1 MSRLITDIKNQNYT
15 DRILTERQIS
25 RVLGGSRDRRYGQ
38 VKRAMQSGDLIRL
51 KRGLY
56 VLADHHRTKPIHPFT
71 LAQAMQPGS
80 YISMETALAFH
91 GWIPEAVYE
100 TISVTPGRKKH
111 AVQHS
116 KFRTYSYFPL
126 ALNPYEFLQNVKRH
140 NMGGHHVLIAEP
152 LRALMDLVTYRKQ
165 SWSTLDWVENG
176 LRIERD
182 SLINLKQADFKALRT
197 TYKHKRAQNFLTGL
211 QNTVLTLKTNRR

>member
-38 VKRAMQSGDLIRL
+38 VKRAMQSGDL
-51 KRGLY
+51 
-56 VLADHHRTKPIHPFT
+56 
-71 LAQAMQPGS
+71 
-80 YISMETALAFH
+80 ETALAFH

-182 SLINLKQADFKALRT
+182 SLINLKQADFKALRM
-197 TYKHKRAQNFLTGL
+197 TYKHKRAQNFLIGL